1 MGAAVTSVVVVTLV
15 GGGFHGQDVPAPR
28 DDQGRVLDTLWIG
41 RVAQVVVAVA
51 HPNDAEPGQ
60 SLLPYV
66 FSSWS
71 GVHPTYLYTGQPRT
85 GTTAGKRTNLIAGP
99 PAVRR
104 IQRTGTAFGGT

>member
-1 MGAAVTSVVVVTLV
+1 MGAAVTSVVVTLV

-51 HPNDAEPGQ
+51 HPNDAESGQ

-71 GVHPTYLYTGQPRT
+71 GAHPTYLYTG
-85 GTTAGKRTNLIAGP
+85 
-99 PAVRR
+99 
-104 IQRTGTAFGGT
+104 